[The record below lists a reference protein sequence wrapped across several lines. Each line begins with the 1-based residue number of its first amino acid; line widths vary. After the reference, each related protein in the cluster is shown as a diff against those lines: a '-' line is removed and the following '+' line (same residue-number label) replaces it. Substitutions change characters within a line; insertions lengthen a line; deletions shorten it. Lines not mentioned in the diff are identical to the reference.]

1 MSKYILKCISWT
13 VSTCGS
19 WSPARRTAATASSAC
34 RSANGASWCGA
45 TDMTCIAAI
54 AEKTDFN
61 PREVRGKRYLCA
73 QLHRDIRGPAG
84 TTFPYHKRADG
95 QLWPFSKQDCYVYH
109 TRELSMQE
117 CMLRS
122 DAASHTLPVLPL
134 RVVPQSDFIIAR
146 CKSIL
151 CTRSFP
157 MGYR

>member
-1 MSKYILKCISWT
+1 
-13 VSTCGS
+13 V
-19 WSPARRTAATASSAC
+19 
-34 RSANGASWCGA
+34 GA
-45 TDMTCIAAI
+45 TRARHDRIAAI

-73 QLHRDIRGPAG
+73 QLHLNIRGPAG
-84 TTFPYHKRADG
+84 TTFPYHKRAEG

-109 TRELSMQE
+109 KRELSMQE

-122 DAASHTLPVLPL
+122 DAPSHTLPVLPL

-157 MGYR
+157 MGHW

>member
-1 MSKYILKCISWT
+1 MFINFAPSGFELL
-13 VSTCGS
+13 
-19 WSPARRTAATASSAC
+19 AEAAEAWAQPEP
-34 RSANGASWCGA
+34 G
-45 TDMTCIAAI
+45 MTRIAAI

-73 QLHRDIRGPAG
+73 QLHLNIRGPAG
-84 TTFPYHKRADG
+84 TTFPYHKRAEG

-109 TRELSMQE
+109 KRELSMQE

-122 DAASHTLPVLPL
+122 DAPSHTLPVLPL

-151 CTRSFP
+151 CTRSCP
-157 MGYR
+157 MGHW